1 MNFLQQIINQLL
13 DHIHAHPII
22 AGLIGAWLG
31 VTAVALEVG
40 WQVKIREDT
49 RLGVD
54 TGRGLI
60 GMAGSGIS
68 GLKRLLSGEA
78 EDGSDWNGSGK
89 GRLGRVV
96 DGFMVDAVRKSRVTI
111 FRLNPSSRSDLY
123 PSIARTFCH
132 CDSDSARPQFPP
144 TVIISPP
151 SNPLLL
157 PLLISLLKSQ
167 YVVLLGLK
175 ELEEVEEVERV
186 LKGLSAGGSSTSSS
200 AHAGQGGSLGGKKRG
215 PGVDLMAGVWVGV
228 LDVDDVSRSCA
239 RVCSH
244 ELGNMADLAVR
255 PACSCMTCFCDL
267 LSPARLGP
275 SVPPITPCGT
285 DHPLPLPIS
294 TYRPRLGLLARPSG
308 QFDGR
313 CQEDDEQG

>member
-1 MNFLQQIINQLL
+1 M
-13 DHIHAHPII
+13 
-22 AGLIGAWLG
+22 
-31 VTAVALEVG
+31 ALEVG
-40 WQVKIREDT
+40 WQVKIREDA

-111 FRLNPSSRSDLY
+111 LGLTFPSHYGTLPSDRLINLPLR
-123 PSIARTFCH
+123 P
-132 CDSDSARPQFPP
+132 DSGRAHFSQ

-186 LKGLSAGGSSTSSS
+186 LKGLSVGGSSTSSS
-200 AHAGQGGSLGGKKRG
+200 AYAGQRGGLEGKKRG

-228 LDVDDVSRSCA
+228 LDVDDVSRNCT
-239 RVCSH
+239 RVCSQ
-244 ELGNMADLAVR
+244 ELRNMADLAIR

-267 LSPARLGP
+267 LSPARLGT
-275 SVPPITPCGT
+275 SVPPITPRGT
-285 DHPLPLPIS
+285 DHPLSLPIF
-294 TYRPRLGLLARPSG
+294 TYRPRLGPLARPSG